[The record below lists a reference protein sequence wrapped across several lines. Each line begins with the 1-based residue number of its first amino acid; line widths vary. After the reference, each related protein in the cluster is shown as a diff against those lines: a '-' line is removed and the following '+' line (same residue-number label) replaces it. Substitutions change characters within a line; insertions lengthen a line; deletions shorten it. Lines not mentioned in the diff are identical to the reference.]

1 MIVACGCLFFLKWG
15 EEQETTWN
23 RINKHQT
30 WGGNMVKNKQRKSPR
45 VQTRSWIADKMWT
58 LMLPLLSRQIHF
70 NQPLKH
76 WILSTFPICPI
87 YCGYLHSLSNPTEC
101 LIPREYY
108 VKSSVIYSCFC
119 LSLICIN
126 SFVYITSS
134 APLWQK
140 PKCSK
145 NVAATLNL
153 LQLQGIV
160 SLNPTLVSGGLQR
173 KQKPLHPS
181 EIT

>member
-1 MIVACGCLFFLKWG
+1 MWG

-45 VQTRSWIADKMWT
+45 VQTRSWIANKMWT

-76 WILSTFPICPI
+76 WILILDVHISNLPDILWISAQLIQP
-87 YCGYLHSLSNPTEC
+87 YRVSNSPLGYHHREC
-101 LIPREYY
+101 Y

-126 SFVYITSS
+126 GFIYITSS